1 MKYKTKT
8 VHSILWRQKQT
19 YSLAACILFHTW
31 QTRSLQIPTGES
43 ASWQRASLSQPAV
56 SSCRQAHT
64 ASHWVT
70 VKGVFVGSSVLA
82 ATPQDRVHR
91 LTSPCSFHPSR
102 GYSIHS
108 RLLEPDSELPQELVP
123 SPLGQKATLGVGI
136 TPVWHCPAPL
146 CGRWSPYLQQV
157 KRMRRA
163 GSTGREKERWS
174 RTSCLLYRAYIFIV
188 TAYVLTHKGL
198 CFFIKK
204 LTRPVKFIWQMWP
217 WTCACVC
224 MCV

>member
-19 YSLAACILFHTW
+19 YSLTACILFHTW
-31 QTRSLQIPTGES
+31 QTRSLQIPKGES
-43 ASWQRASLSQPAV
+43 GSWQRASLSQPAA
-56 SSCRQAHT
+56 SSCHQAHT

-70 VKGVFVGSSVLA
+70 VKGVFVGSSVLTA
-82 ATPQDRVHR
+82 MPEHRVHR

-108 RLLEPDSELPQELVP
+108 RLLEPDSELLQQRVP

-163 GSTGREKERWS
+163 GSTGRKRGDHAQGACSIVHIFSLQLRMFWHI
-174 RTSCLLYRAYIFIV
+174 RA
-188 TAYVLTHKGL
+188 
-198 CFFIKK
+198 
-204 LTRPVKFIWQMWP
+204 
-217 WTCACVC
+217 CAFSLKN
-224 MCV
+224 